1 VITRSTAID
10 VLFVNWRDVTHP
22 EGGGSE
28 RYVHRMAEG
37 LAASGLNVSIFCAA
51 HDRAPAD
58 ETVRGVRIVRRG
70 GRLSVY
76 PRALLHVLR
85 HRPRLVVDVQN
96 GLPFG
101 STLVTARP
109 VVVVVHHVHRE
120 QWPIVFGRFG
130 GSIGW
135 WLESVLA
142 PRLYGRSRYVTV
154 STATA
159 EELVELGVEPARVS
173 IVRNGVEPAPPVT
186 TVPSATPRLIV
197 LGRLVP
203 HKRVEHAI
211 EVVARLRDRWPGLRL
226 SVVGEGW
233 WDTELRARAAE
244 LGVAD
249 LVDFTGHVDEQ
260 TKHEELARALV
271 HLCPSVKEGW
281 GLVVTEAGSHRVPT
295 VGYRSAGGLRESVL
309 DGLTGVLVDDLDEMT
324 EAVDRLLNDE
334 SRRLAMGDAAA
345 RHAAMFSW
353 PANIRR
359 FAAVLASAVRESASA
374 VRGSAPAVPGSAP
387 VAVVEDV
394 DRLVALLD
402 RAVGV
407 EGGLHAGDGGDA
419 ERGAPA
425 QGDEHGDQGL
435 HSGTRFRG
443 GRRRSVTLEGNVVIH
458 NSAPVTKTS
467 QQA

>member
-1 VITRSTAID
+1 VHIRSTPID
-10 VLFVNWRDVTHP
+10 VLFVNWRDITHP

-37 LAASGLNVSIFCAA
+37 LAGAGLRVSMFCAA

-58 ETVRGVRIVRRG
+58 EVVGGVHVVRRG

-101 STLVTARP
+101 STLVTRSP
-109 VVVVVHHVHRE
+109 VVVLVHHVHRE
-120 QWPIVFGRFG
+120 QWPIVFGRIG
-130 GSIGW
+130 GAIGW

-142 PRLYGRSRYVTV
+142 PRLYRRSRYITV
-154 STATA
+154 SSATA
-159 EELVELGVEPARVS
+159 EELRELGVDGDRLS
-173 IVRNGVEPAPPVT
+173 LVRNGVEPAPPVRS
-186 TVPSATPRLIV
+186 VPSATPRLVV

-211 EVVARLRDRWPGLRL
+211 EVVARLRNRWPGLRL

-233 WDTELRARAAE
+233 WDAELRARADE
-244 LGVAD
+244 LAVTD

-260 TKHEELARALV
+260 TKHEELARAWV

-309 DGLTGVLVDDLDEMT
+309 DGRTGVLVDDLDQLT
-324 EAVDRLLNDE
+324 EAVDRLLDDE
-334 SRRLAMGDAAA
+334 NRRFTLGEAAA
-345 RHAAMFSW
+345 RHASAFSW
-353 PANIRR
+353 PASIGA
-359 FAAVLASAVRESASA
+359 FAAVLAAAVRE
-374 VRGSAPAVPGSAP
+374 SAP
-387 VAVVEDV
+387 VAVVQDV

-402 RAVGV
+402 HAVGV

-419 ERGAPA
+419 ERGASA
-425 QGDEHGDQGL
+425 EGDEHGDQGL

-443 GRRRSVTLEGNVVIH
+443 GRRRSVTVEGNVVMH
-458 NSAPVTKTS
+458 NSAPAITAS
-467 QQA
+467 AQA